1 MERFIE
7 NIKNSDKDILSEEE
21 KKYGT
26 TDTNLGLFRAY
37 LTYYLK
43 NHPSLHKK
51 MLTMVRTLPPTEYGL
66 PLQIYCF
73 TNDTNWS
80 HYESIQSEIME
91 HIAATMPTFELL
103 PYQSSSSHD
112 SMINGL
118 VERGYP
124 IEKIKGIPVG
134 SLPQ

>member
-1 MERFIE
+1 
-7 NIKNSDKDILSEEE
+7 
-21 KKYGT
+21 
-26 TDTNLGLFRAY
+26 
-37 LTYYLK
+37 
-43 NHPSLHKK
+43 
-51 MLTMVRTLPPTEYGL
+51 MLIMVRTLEPTEYGL

-80 HYESIQSEIME
+80 HYESIQSQIME
-91 HIAATMPTFELL
+91 YIAATLPAFELL

-124 IEKIKGIPVG
+124 LENIAGIPAG
-134 SLPQ
+134 SLQK